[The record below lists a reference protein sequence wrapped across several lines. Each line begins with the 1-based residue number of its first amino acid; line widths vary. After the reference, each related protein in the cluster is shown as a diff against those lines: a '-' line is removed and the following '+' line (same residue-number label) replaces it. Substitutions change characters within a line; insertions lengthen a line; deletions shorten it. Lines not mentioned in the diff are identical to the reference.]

1 MSSKKVFAVY
11 DSKVQAYMNPFCME
25 TSGQAIRGWIDAV
38 NDEKTAF
45 NRHPDDFTL
54 FELGIYDEQSGT
66 FENLHTPISHGT
78 ALKYLQAAK
87 G

>member
-38 NDEKTAF
+38 NDEK
-45 NRHPDDFTL
+45 NCV
-54 FELGIYDEQSGT
+54 Q
-66 FENLHTPISHGT
+66 
-78 ALKYLQAAK
+78 QAS
-87 G
+87 